1 MLKWHFLQSFPLCP
15 VLSTTDLNF
24 IIFLMILR
32 LGTLH
37 QKSDSNMLLI
47 IRKFW
52 TGFSRRELIA
62 LSNFY
67 WINHKEHLGIGTDII
82 KSLSWNCIIAKWP
95 RAVYIY
101 RSNITGFLGIK
112 IYWWTQRKC
121 FKKIIKRTPKL
132 GKRRSRLSCWPVC
145 QLIIE
150 YLKFLF
156 SRWRLI

>member
-1 MLKWHFLQSFPLCP
+1 MYYAKMLLVVIAIGTKQKRIYEPPLLKWHLLQSFPLCP

-32 LGTLH
+32 LGTLN

-67 WINHKEHLGIGTDII
+67 
-82 KSLSWNCIIAKWP
+82 
-95 RAVYIY
+95 
-101 RSNITGFLGIK
+101 
-112 IYWWTQRKC
+112 
-121 FKKIIKRTPKL
+121 
-132 GKRRSRLSCWPVC
+132 
-145 QLIIE
+145 
-150 YLKFLF
+150 
-156 SRWRLI
+156 